1 MPDEKERR
9 IIRLES
15 ELEAYKLYNKN
26 ANKKLARLE
35 VQFKECLKAARV
47 AIDFAEACHAS
58 NMTVFDRW
66 FDTKLTDDFHDM
78 QDVVENIEQADDI
91 TKEKINKETT

>member
-1 MPDEKERR
+1 M
-9 IIRLES
+9 
-15 ELEAYKLYNKN
+15 
-26 ANKKLARLE
+26 E

-47 AIDFAEACHAS
+47 AIDLAEACHAS
-58 NMTVFDRW
+58 NITVFDIW
-66 FDTKLTDDFHDM
+66 FDTRLTDDFHDM